1 MASAQ
6 ARPAAPTQS
15 DLELARRAACGEEA
29 AFVAIMRRHNRMLYR
44 VARGVLKNDTE
55 AEDALQDAYLLA
67 YRRMGSFLGEA
78 QLSTWL
84 VRIVINEAL
93 ARLRKRRRESV
104 VIPLLP
110 EGSDV
115 YDSAGPAEDAMRPE
129 TPDQAALRAET
140 RRLLERKIDALPDGF
155 RVVFI
160 LRALEELSVEETALA
175 LGIPEA
181 TVRSRFFRARALL
194 RESLSKEIDI
204 AVEDAFAF
212 AGERCDRI
220 VARVLA
226 RLHAGEA
233 PPG

>member
-6 ARPAAPTQS
+6 ARPAASTQS
-15 DLELARRAACGEEA
+15 DLELARRAAGGEEA
-29 AFVAIMRRHNRMLYR
+29 AFVLIMRQHNRMLYR
-44 VARGVLKNDTE
+44 VARGVLRNDTE

-67 YRRMGSFLGEA
+67 YRRIGSFLGEA
-78 QLSTWL
+78 KLSTWL

-115 YDSAGPAEDAMRPE
+115 YDSAGPAEDSMRPE

-175 LGIPEA
+175 LDIPEA

-194 RESLSKEIDI
+194 RESLAKEIDI
-204 AVEDAFAF
+204 AVEEAFAF
-212 AGERCDRI
+212 AGARCDRI
-220 VARVLA
+220 VERVLA
-226 RLHAGEA
+226 RLQAGKA